1 MGLVDDIEAAVADVA
16 DALPDAAL
24 EMRHG
29 DALGVVV
36 SSSSMDLNR
45 STVTPDAPEEKRRC
59 VGKRADFPLLEQGS
73 LVFLGEQQSAHIV
86 VSARTDPVGASV
98 SFGLSAPLDKM
109 EAAYR
114 RPGTN
119 IRQSMNVLAVE
130 SDVIDPVPDGFA
142 ATASRAWFV
151 AFADA
156 EWSDVSEPQIG
167 DELTIRDRT
176 LRASAVARHDGCWI
190 LTCRA
195 RR

>member
-1 MGLVDDIEAAVADVA
+1 MALVEDIESAIADAA

-24 EMRHG
+24 PMRHG
-29 DALGVVV
+29 DATGIVL
-36 SSSSMDLNR
+36 SSSSRDLSR
-45 STVTPDAPEEKRRC
+45 STVSSDAPEEKRR
-59 VGKRADFPLLEQGS
+59 VIGIRADFPLLRQGS
-73 LVFLGEQQSAHIV
+73 LVFLGEMEEAHIV
-86 VSARTDPVGASV
+86 TSARVDPVAASV
-98 SFGLSAPLDKM
+98 SCGLSAPLDQV
-109 EAAYR
+109 EVAYR

-119 IRQSMNVLAVE
+119 IRHSMSVLAVE

-156 EWSDVSEPQIG
+156 EWSHVSEPQIG

-176 LRASAVARHDGCWI
+176 LRACAVARHDGCWI

>member
-1 MGLVDDIEAAVADVA
+1 MGLIEDIHDAIADIA
-16 DALPDAAL
+16 DAIPDAAH

-29 DALGVVV
+29 DAVGVVV
-36 SSSSMDLNR
+36 SSSSIDHNR
-45 STVTPDAPEEKRRC
+45 STVTADAPEEKRRC
-59 VGKRADFPLLEQGS
+59 VGKRADFPMLEQGS

-98 SFGLSAPLDKM
+98 SFGLSAPLDEM

-114 RPGTN
+114 RPGTG
-119 IRQSMNVLAVE
+119 IRHSMSVLAVE

-156 EWSDVSEPQIG
+156 EWPDVTEPQIG
-167 DELTIRDRT
+167 DELTIRDRV
-176 LRASAVARHDGCWI
+176 LRAAVVARHDGCWM